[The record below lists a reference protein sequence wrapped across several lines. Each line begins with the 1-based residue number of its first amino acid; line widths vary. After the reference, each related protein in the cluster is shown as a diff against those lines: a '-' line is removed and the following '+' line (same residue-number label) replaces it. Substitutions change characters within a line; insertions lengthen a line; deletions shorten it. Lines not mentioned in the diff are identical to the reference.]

1 MKKNQ
6 KCGTGFSLIEVIIA
20 LAVLL
25 LAISIFGVALSTTP
39 LTKTSKNQNLAYHI
53 AAKKIEDLRNTQF
66 ASLPPSGA
74 FSDPALLNLPLASA
88 NLTISNYGGSSQ
100 IKQTTVTVSWNEGGT
115 PRSVILETLISQGG
129 LNRP

>member
-1 MKKNQ
+1 MNKNQ
-6 KCGTGFSLIEVIIA
+6 KSGSGFSLIEVIIA

-25 LAISIFGVALSTTP
+25 LAVSVFGVALSTTP

-66 ASLPPSGA
+66 ATLPASGP
-74 FSDPALLNLPLASA
+74 FSDPALSNLPLAAA
-88 NLTISNYGGSSQ
+88 NLLISDYSGSSQ
-100 IKQTTVTVSWNEGGT
+100 IKQAAVTVNWNEGGT
-115 PRSVILETLISQGG
+115 PRFVTLETLISQGG